1 MKVAILDY
9 GIGNV
14 RSVGNALT
22 YLGIDSVLTNDP
34 PTIMNADAAILPG
47 VGAFKHGMEN
57 LRYCGLIPVIN
68 DFVATGKTFI
78 GICLGMQMLMEQSE
92 EFGLSSGLGLI
103 KGNVIKLPLLN
114 DTSYRLPHIG
124 WNRIAE
130 PESGQWSSTLLK
142 GLNQENSFYF
152 VHSYAAVPS
161 SGNNILAHC
170 QYGGIDF
177 CASVKKDNIYGFQFH
192 PEKSGQL
199 GLRILNNLKNTIV

>member
-34 PTIMNADAAILPG
+34 TTIMNADAAILPG

-57 LRYCGLIPVIN
+57 LRNCGLIPVIN

-130 PESGQWSSTLLK
+130 PESEKWSSTLLK
-142 GLNQENSFYF
+142 GLKQDNSFYF
-152 VHSYAAVPS
+152 VHSYVAVPS
-161 SGNNILAHC
+161 SENNILANCH
-170 QYGGIDF
+170 YGGIDF
-177 CASVKKDNIYGFQFH
+177 CAALKKDNIYGFQFH

-199 GLRILNNLKNTIV
+199 GLRILNNLKNTMV